1 MRIRVLV
8 EPGML
13 WSCGNVDSPSYF
25 GSFCCCCCCWNVLE
39 KKKAKRAIGR
49 TTSVPNS
56 TNGSTSGWRPIWPA
70 PICASSPNWRNKIE
84 PKKNQIFDKRKKNK
98 HTHTHTH
105 IRSVER
111 RVHPRSWTTEDRR
124 IGLSCYSAKTNRSPI
139 NCPDSS
145 VFSFFFLSH
154 PPRNQERKFHRW
166 IW

>member
-39 KKKAKRAIGR
+39 KKRQNGR
-49 TTSVPNS
+49 LE
-56 TNGSTSGWRPIWPA
+56 
-70 PICASSPNWRNKIE
+70 E
-84 PKKNQIFDKRKKNK
+84 PLQSRTQRTDRQVDGGPFGRHRSALRHRTGGTRLNRRKTKSLIKGKKNK